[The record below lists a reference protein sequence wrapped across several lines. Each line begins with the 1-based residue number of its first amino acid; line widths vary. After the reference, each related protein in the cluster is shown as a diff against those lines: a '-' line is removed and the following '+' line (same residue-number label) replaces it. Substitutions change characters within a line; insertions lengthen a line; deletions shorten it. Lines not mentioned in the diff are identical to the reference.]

1 MNKTIV
7 DYIDENLNGDAKQTA
22 LDFVN
27 FLKSKQLTF
36 YKDMCDCWKDKIYYW
51 VKFKDECVCFIAIAD
66 PDEPQNLWTVWS
78 DESKLY
84 EDYIVDEEIKTIAW
98 KNIDLC
104 GNCGSC
110 GGGQSKKVFGKTFDR
125 VCGCT
130 FRIDNPTAK
139 DIPFLEKMVEIK
151 VNEIRNKGNHYDL

>member
-1 MNKTIV
+1 MNKTIE
-7 DYIDENLNGDAKQTA
+7 DYINENLNGDTKQTA

-51 VKFKDECVCFIAIAD
+51 AKFKDECVCFIAIAD
-66 PDEPQNLWTVWS
+66 PDEPENLWTVWS

-84 EDYIVDEEIKTIAW
+84 EDYKVSEEIKTIAW
-98 KNIDLC
+98 ENIDLC

-130 FRIDNPTAK
+130 FRIDNPTSK
-139 DIPFLEKMVEIK
+139 DIPFLEKLVEIK
-151 VNEIRNKGNHYDL
+151 IKDICGSDND

>member
-1 MNKTIV
+1 MTVGKTRFI
-7 DYIDENLNGDAKQTA
+7 IGLN
-22 LDFVN
+22 F
-27 FLKSKQLTF
+27 
-36 YKDMCDCWKDKIYYW
+36 KIYYW

-139 DIPFLEKMVEIK
+139 DIPF
-151 VNEIRNKGNHYDL
+151 

>member
-1 MNKTIV
+1 MNKTII

-22 LDFVN
+22 LDLVN

-51 VKFKDECVCFIAIAD
+51 VKFKDEC
-66 PDEPQNLWTVWS
+66 
-78 DESKLY
+78 
-84 EDYIVDEEIKTIAW
+84 VDEEIKTIAW

>member
-7 DYIDENLNGDAKQTA
+7 DCIDENLNGDAKQTA

-36 YKDMCDCWKDKIYYW
+36 YKDMCDYWKDKIYYW
-51 VKFKDECVCFIAIAD
+51 VKLGDECVCFIAIAD

-84 EDYIVDEEIKTIAW
+84 EDYIVDEGIKAVAW

-139 DIPFLEKMVEIK
+139 DIPFLEKIVEIK
-151 VNEIRNKGNHYDL
+151 IIDICGSDNV

>member
-1 MNKTIV
+1 MNKTII

-27 FLKSKQLTF
+27 FLNSKQLTF
-36 YKDMCDCWKDKIYYW
+36 YKDVCDCWKDKIYYW
-51 VKFKDECVCFIAIAD
+51 VKFNDECVCFIAIAD
-66 PDEPQNLWTVWS
+66 PEEPQNLWTVWS

-104 GNCGSC
+104 GNCSSC
-110 GGGQSKKVFGKTFDR
+110 GGGQSKKVFGKTFAR

-139 DIPFLEKMVEIK
+139 DTPFLEKMVEIK
-151 VNEIRNKGNHYDL
+151 INDICNKGSNYDI

>member
-1 MNKTIV
+1 MRVSCMKN
-7 DYIDENLNGDAKQTA
+7 
-22 LDFVN
+22 
-27 FLKSKQLTF
+27 
-36 YKDMCDCWKDKIYYW
+36 
-51 VKFKDECVCFIAIAD
+51 
-66 PDEPQNLWTVWS
+66 
-78 DESKLY
+78 
-84 EDYIVDEEIKTIAW
+84 YIVDEEIKNIAW
-98 KNIDLC
+98 ENIDLC

-151 VNEIRNKGNHYDL
+151 IKDICGSDNV

>member
-7 DYIDENLNGDAKQTA
+7 DCIDENLNGDAKQTA

-51 VKFKDECVCFIAIAD
+51 VKLGDECVCFIAIAD
-66 PDEPQNLWTVWS
+66 SDEPQNLWTVWS

-84 EDYIVDEEIKTIAW
+84 EDYIVDEGIKAVAW

-139 DIPFLEKMVEIK
+139 DIPFLEKIVEIK
-151 VNEIRNKGNHYDL
+151 IIDICGSDNV

>member
-1 MNKTIV
+1 MNKTII
-7 DYIDENLNGDAKQTA
+7 DYINKNLNGDAKQTA
-22 LDFVN
+22 LDLVG
-27 FLKSKQLTF
+27 FLKSKQFTF
-36 YKDMCDCWKDKIYYW
+36 YKDMCDCWKDMIYYW
-51 VKFKDECVCFIAIAD
+51 VKLGDECVCFIAIAD
-66 PDEPQNLWTVWS
+66 PDEPQNRWTVWS

-84 EDYIVDEEIKTIAW
+84 EDYIDDEEIKTIAW

-151 VNEIRNKGNHYDL
+151 IIDICGSDNV